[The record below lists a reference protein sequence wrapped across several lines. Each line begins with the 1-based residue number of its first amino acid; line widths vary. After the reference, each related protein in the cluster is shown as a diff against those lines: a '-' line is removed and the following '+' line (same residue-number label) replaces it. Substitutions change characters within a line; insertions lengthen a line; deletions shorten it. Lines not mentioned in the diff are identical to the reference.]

1 VLALLASHFRKIKLI
16 GGNHDSR
23 PRKLLAEHLPP
34 EVLDSIALTGPIV
47 FKPLQFLA
55 AGREN
60 VEVVA
65 PIKSDFA
72 TFAFPVPARDLV
84 CAHAE
89 KYSRCQQSQPP
100 RFFTGLNH
108 SRSLRGW

>member
-1 VLALLASHFRKIKLI
+1 MLALLASHFRKIKLI

-47 FKPLQFLA
+47 FQPLQFLA

-72 TFAFPVPARDLV
+72 TF
-84 CAHAE
+84 
-89 KYSRCQQSQPP
+89 S
-100 RFFTGLNH
+100 
-108 SRSLRGW
+108 SRSSSTNECPGRTYRATSRWAS